1 MKTRA
6 LLLACVLAAT
16 VATTVQAQSSSSQ
29 SKGREVWEWK
39 DPNGVTHYSDQPTP
53 GARRIVISAQSTS
66 VSPQATVTPVRPPA
80 PRPGAQPTAAT
91 VQYAR
96 LEIWQPANETS
107 FFGADATVNVRLR
120 SEPDL
125 QPGDQLLTYLDGKL
139 VGGQNSTEL
148 TLTGLDRGVHS
159 LTSVILDAKGNEKIR
174 SNDVVFYVKQP
185 SVLSPQSPV
194 RPRPGG

>member
-1 MKTRA
+1 MNTRV
-6 LLLACVLAAT
+6 LLLVACALAFT
-16 VATTVQAQSSSSQ
+16 VAQAQSTASQ
-29 SKGREVWEWK
+29 PKGREVWAWK
-39 DPNGVTHYSDQPTP
+39 DANGVTHYSDQPTP
-53 GARRIVISAQSTS
+53 GARKIVIVGQMTS
-66 VSPQATVTPVRPPA
+66 VASQPAVVPSRPAT
-80 PRPGAQPTAAT
+80 PGAQPPAASA

-96 LEIWQPANETS
+96 LEIWQPANEAS

-139 VGGQNSTEL
+139 VGGRNSTEL
-148 TLTGLDRGVHS
+148 NLTGLERGVHS
-159 LTSVILDAKGNEKIR
+159 LASVILDAKGNEKIR
-174 SNDVVFYVKQP
+174 SNDVVFYVRQP